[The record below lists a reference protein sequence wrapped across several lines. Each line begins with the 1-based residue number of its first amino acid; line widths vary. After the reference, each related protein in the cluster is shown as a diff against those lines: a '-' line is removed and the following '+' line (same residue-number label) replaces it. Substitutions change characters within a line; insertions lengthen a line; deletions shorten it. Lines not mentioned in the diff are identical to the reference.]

1 MKKILSFLLFALFA
15 HSAIAQLVIADTTK
29 ITVFDRTKTWMATAL
44 EMKTYLA
51 AGTVT
56 SFSAGNLSPL
66 FTSSVG
72 TATTTPALTF
82 ALSNAGAKTY
92 FGNSTAGST
101 APSFTA
107 AGVLSKTDDTNVT
120 LTLGGDPSN
129 ALLQSASLTLGWAGT
144 LAVSRG
150 GTGLGSL
157 GTTKQLVRVNAA
169 ATALEYSS
177 IVSASGGIA
186 AGTTS
191 DPVASAIL
199 EASST
204 TKGFLPP
211 RMTSAQKVAISSPAN
226 GLEVWD
232 TDITGKC
239 VYDGTKWFRLSQG
252 LAPASI
258 VVGAGAGTGSTVTV
272 AGNDIEGLITLTGGT
287 SPTTSAIVFTL
298 TFGSAYTTAPK
309 GVILAGSNNNW
320 MSLPAGR
327 IPTFNSISTTTF
339 DVLNAGVNGLGNGT
353 VYLISYRVIQ

>member
-1 MKKILSFLLFALFA
+1 MRYFITLFFALTAVLVFA
-15 HSAIAQLVIADTTK
+15 QAPVFTNSSKWPVIEGN
-29 ITVFDRTKTWMATAL
+29 KTWMATAL

-82 ALSNAGAKTY
+82 ALSTAGARTY
-92 FGNSTAGST
+92 FGNGTGST
-101 APSFTA
+101 AAPSYTA
-107 AGVLSKTDDTNVT
+107 AGALTKTDDTNVT
-120 LTLGGDPSN
+120 LTLGGTPTS
-129 ALLQSASLTLGWAGT
+129 ALLQAASLTLGWTGT

-169 ATALEYSS
+169 ATALEFSS

-211 RMTSAQKVAISSPAN
+211 RMTSAQKVAITSPAN

-258 VVGAGAGTGSTVTV
+258 VVGAGAGTGATVTV
-272 AGNDIEGLITLTGGT
+272 SGNDIEGLITLTGGT
-287 SPTTSAIVFTL
+287 SPTTSATVFTL

-309 GVILAGSNNNW
+309 GVILAGSNQNW

-339 DVLNAGVNGLGNGT
+339 DVLNAGVNGLGSGT